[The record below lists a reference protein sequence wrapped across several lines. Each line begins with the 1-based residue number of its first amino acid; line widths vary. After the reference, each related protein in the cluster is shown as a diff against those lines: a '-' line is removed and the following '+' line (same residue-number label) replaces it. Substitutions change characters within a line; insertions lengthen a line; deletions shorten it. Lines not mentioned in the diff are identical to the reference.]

1 MGNLYDDLLSLQTIP
16 TAYTDWAG
24 YREQLTGFILEH
36 TNPHTTA
43 CIVGAGSCNDF
54 DLSSLTSHFDRL
66 LLLDRNVDAMREGIE
81 RQSMRIPEENL
92 LYANLLG
99 IPEDVYRSIADHMLS
114 AILEQQRRIAPDAKT
129 VERLFL
135 REMDAAYMNRQP
147 DKLMEQSGIADYVI
161 CCGVHSQLL
170 TVFPQMAN
178 VYRRYIDIR
187 PEVIEQ
193 KVRRWIPGVMAELND
208 ALFRWARKGVIVG
221 LEECRIGEIG
231 GIDGASQALDLL
243 KNSGHTILTQS
254 SLRWDFDPK
263 RNKAYQMRIM
273 QIEP

>member
-36 TNPHTTA
+36 TAPHTTV
-43 CIVGAGSCNDF
+43 CIVGAGACNDL
-54 DLSSLTSHFDRL
+54 DLSRLTGYFDQL
-66 LLLDRNVDAMREGIE
+66 LLLDRNMDAMREGMA
-81 RQSMRIPEENL
+81 RQSVRIPEECFIQ
-92 LYANLLG
+92 ADLLG
-99 IPEDVYRSIADHMLS
+99 IPDETYRSIADHMLS
-114 AILEQQRRIAPDAKT
+114 AIREQQRRTAPDTKA

-147 DKLMEQSGIADYVI
+147 DKLMEQNGIADYVI

-170 TVFPQMAN
+170 TMFPQMVN

-187 PEVIEQ
+187 HEAIEQ
-193 KVRRWIPGVMAELND
+193 KVRKWIPGIMAELND

-221 LEECRIGEIG
+221 LEEYRIGEIG

-243 KNSGHTILTQS
+243 KKSGHTVLTQT
-254 SLRWDFDPK
+254 SLEWDFDP
-263 RNKAYQMRIM
+263 RRRKAYQMRIM

>member
-16 TAYTDWAG
+16 TAYTDWAE
-24 YREQLTGFILEH
+24 YRERLTGFILEH
-36 TNPHTTA
+36 TDPHATA

-54 DLSSLTSHFDRL
+54 DLSSLTSYFDRL

-114 AILEQQRRIAPDAKT
+114 AIREQQRRIAPDVKT

-193 KVRRWIPGVMAELND
+193 KVRRWIPGVMAELNN

-243 KNSGHTILTQS
+243 KKSGHTVLAQT
-254 SLRWDFDPK
+254 SLEWDFDPRRRK
-263 RNKAYQMRIM
+263 TYQMRIM
-273 QIEP
+273 QIDP

>member
-24 YREQLTGFILEH
+24 YRERLTGFILEH
-36 TNPHTTA
+36 TAPHTTA
-43 CIVGAGSCNDF
+43 CIVGAGECNDF
-54 DLSSLTSHFDRL
+54 DLRRLSGHFDRV
-66 LLLDRNVDAMREGIE
+66 LLLDRNTDAMRKGVE
-81 RQSMRIPEENL
+81 RQSIRIPEECFIQ
-92 LYANLLG
+92 ADLLG
-99 IPEDVYRSIADHMLS
+99 IPDETYRSIADHMLS
-114 AILEQQRRIAPDAKT
+114 AIREQQRRTAPDTRA

-161 CCGVHSQLL
+161 CSGVHSQLL

-187 PEVIEQ
+187 PEAIEQ

-208 ALFRWARKGVIVG
+208 ALFRWAGKGVIVG
-221 LEECRIGEIG
+221 LEEYRIGEIG

-243 KNSGHTILTQS
+243 KKSGYTVLAQS

>member
-24 YREQLTGFILEH
+24 YRERLTGFILEH
-36 TNPHTTA
+36 TNTHTTA
-43 CIVGAGSCNDF
+43 CIVGAGACNDF
-54 DLSSLTSHFDRL
+54 DLRRLNGHFDRL
-66 LLLDRNVDAMREGIE
+66 LLLDRNTDSTKEGME
-81 RQSMRIPEENL
+81 RQSIRIPERDL
-92 LYANLLG
+92 LYADLLG
-99 IPEDVYRSIADHMLS
+99 IPEDVYRSISDHMLS
-114 AILEQQRRIAPDAKT
+114 AIREQQRRTAPDSKA

-147 DKLMEQSGIADYVI
+147 DKIMEQSEIADYVI

-170 TVFPQMAN
+170 TMFPQMAN

-187 PEVIEQ
+187 PEAIEQ
-193 KVRRWIPGVMAELND
+193 KVRKWIPGVMVELND
-208 ALFRWARKGVIVG
+208 ALFRWAGKGVIVG
-221 LEECRIGEIG
+221 LEEYRIGEIG

-243 KNSGHTILTQS
+243 KKSGHSVLAQS

-263 RNKAYQMRIM
+263 RNKVYQTQIM

>member
-16 TAYTDWAG
+16 TAYTDWTA
-24 YREQLTGFILEH
+24 YRERLTGFILEQ
-36 TNPHTTA
+36 TAPRTTA
-43 CIVGAGSCNDF
+43 CIVGAGACNDF
-54 DLSSLTSHFDRL
+54 DLRRLSGHFDRL
-66 LLLDRNVDAMREGIE
+66 LLLDRNTDSTKEGMA
-81 RQSMRIPEENL
+81 RQGVRIPEECFIQ
-92 LYANLLG
+92 ADLLG
-99 IPEDVYRSIADHMLS
+99 IPDEAYRSIADHMLS
-114 AILEQQRRIAPDAKT
+114 AIREQQRRTAPDTRA

-170 TVFPQMAN
+170 TVFPQMAS

-187 PEVIEQ
+187 PEAIEQ
-193 KVRRWIPGVMAELND
+193 KVRKWIPGVMAELND
-208 ALFRWARKGVIVG
+208 ALFRWAGKGVIVG
-221 LEECRIGEIG
+221 LEEYRIGEIG

-243 KNSGHTILTQS
+243 KKSGHSVLEQS

>member
-16 TAYTDWAG
+16 TAYTDWVG

-36 TNPHTTA
+36 TDPHA
-43 CIVGAGSCNDF
+43 SVCIVGAGACNDF
-54 DLSSLTSHFDRL
+54 DLSRLTGHFDSML
-66 LLLDRNVDAMREGIE
+66 FLDRNIEAIREGMAKQGICI
-81 RQSMRIPEENL
+81 SKGNL
-92 LYANLLG
+92 LYADLLG

-114 AILEQQRRIAPDAKT
+114 AIREQQRRSAPDAKA

-147 DKLMEQSGIADYVI
+147 DKLMEQNGIADYVI

-170 TVFPQMAN
+170 TLFPQMAS

-187 PEVIEQ
+187 PEAIEQ
-193 KVRRWIPGVMAELND
+193 KVRKWIPGVMAELND
-208 ALFRWARKGVIVG
+208 ALFRWAKKGVIVG
-221 LEECRIGEIG
+221 LEECRIGEVG
-231 GIDGASQALDLL
+231 GIDGASQAMDLL
-243 KNSGHTILTQS
+243 KKSGHTVLAQS
-254 SLRWDFDPK
+254 SLRWDFYPK
-263 RNKAYQMRIM
+263 RNKAYQMQIM

>member
-36 TNPHTTA
+36 SAPHTTA
-43 CIVGAGSCNDF
+43 CIVGAGACNDF
-54 DLSSLTSHFDRL
+54 DLCRLTGHFDRL

-81 RQSMRIPEENL
+81 RQSIRIPEENL
-92 LYANLLG
+92 LYADLLG
-99 IPEDVYRSIADHMLS
+99 IPEDVYRSIADHMLA
-114 AILEQQRRIAPDAKT
+114 AIREQQRRTLPDAKA

-147 DKLMEQSGIADYVI
+147 DKLMKQSGIADYVI

-170 TVFPQMAN
+170 TMFPQMVN

-187 PEVIEQ
+187 PEAIEQ
-193 KVRRWIPGVMAELND
+193 KVRKWIPGIMAELND
-208 ALFRWARKGVIVG
+208 ALFRWAGKGVIVG
-221 LEECRIGEIG
+221 LEEYRIGEIG

-243 KNSGHTILTQS
+243 KKSGHTVLAQS

-273 QIEP
+273 HIEP

>member
-1 MGNLYDDLLSLQTIP
+1 MNRNKG
-16 TAYTDWAG
+16 
-24 YREQLTGFILEH
+24 E
-36 TNPHTTA
+36 
-43 CIVGAGSCNDF
+43 CNDF
-54 DLSSLTSHFDRL
+54 DLRRLNSHFDRL
-66 LLLDRNVDAMREGIE
+66 LLLDRNVDAMQEGMA
-81 RQSMRIPEENL
+81 RQGVRISEECFIQ
-92 LYANLLG
+92 ADLLG
-99 IPEDVYRSIADHMLS
+99 IPDETYRSVAERMLS
-114 AILEQQRRIAPDAKT
+114 AIREQQRRTAPDAKA

-170 TVFPQMAN
+170 TVFPQMAS

-187 PEVIEQ
+187 PETIEQ

-208 ALFRWARKGVIVG
+208 ALFRWVRKGVIVG

-231 GIDGASQALDLL
+231 GIDGASQALDQL
-243 KNSGHTILTQS
+243 KKSGHTVLAQT
-254 SLRWDFDPK
+254 SLEWDFDP
-263 RNKAYQMRIM
+263 RRQKAYQMRIM

>member
-16 TAYTDWAG
+16 TAYTDWVG

-36 TNPHTTA
+36 TEPRTTA
-43 CIVGAGSCNDF
+43 CIVGAGACNDF
-54 DLSSLTSHFDRL
+54 DLSGINSHFDRL
-66 LLLDRNVDAMREGIE
+66 LLLDRNTDSTKEVMQRQGI
-81 RQSMRIPEENL
+81 RISEECL
-92 LYANLLG
+92 LQTDLLG
-99 IPEDVYRSIADHMLS
+99 ISDETYRSIADHMLA
-114 AILEQQRRIAPDAKT
+114 AIREQQRRTAPDAKA

-147 DKLMEQSGIADYVI
+147 NKLMEQSGIADYVI

-170 TVFPQMAN
+170 TMFPQMAN
-178 VYRRYIDIR
+178 VYRRYINIR
-187 PEVIEQ
+187 PEAIEQ

-208 ALFRWARKGVIVG
+208 ALFRWAGKGVIVG
-221 LEECRIGEIG
+221 LEEYRIGEIG

-243 KNSGHTILTQS
+243 KKSGHTVLAQS
-254 SLRWDFDPK
+254 SLRWEFDPK

>member
-1 MGNLYDDLLSLQTIP
+1 MGNLYDDLLSLQTMP

-24 YREQLTGFILEH
+24 YRERLTGFILEH
-36 TNPHTTA
+36 TAPHTTA
-43 CIVGAGSCNDF
+43 CIVGAGECNDF
-54 DLSSLTSHFDRL
+54 DLRRLNSHFDRL
-66 LLLDRNVDAMREGIE
+66 LLLDRNVDAMQEGMEKQGI
-81 RQSMRIPEENL
+81 RIPEECFMQ
-92 LYANLLG
+92 ADLLG
-99 IPEDVYRSIADHMLS
+99 IPDETYRSIADHMLA
-114 AILEQQRRIAPDAKT
+114 AIREQQHRAAPDTRA

-135 REMDAAYMNRQP
+135 REMDAAYMNRKP

-170 TVFPQMAN
+170 TMFPQMTN
-178 VYRRYIDIR
+178 VYWRYIDIR
-187 PEVIEQ
+187 PEAIEQ
-193 KVRRWIPGVMAELND
+193 KVRKWIPGVMVELND
-208 ALFRWARKGVIVG
+208 ALFRWAGKGVIVG
-221 LEECRIGEIG
+221 LEEYRIGEIG

-243 KNSGHTILTQS
+243 KKSGHTVLAQS

>member
-1 MGNLYDDLLSLQTIP
+1 M
-16 TAYTDWAG
+16 
-24 YREQLTGFILEH
+24 GFIVEH

-43 CIVGAGSCNDF
+43 CIVGAGACNDF
-54 DLSSLTSHFDRL
+54 DLCRLTDHFDRL
-66 LLLDRNVDAMREGIE
+66 LLLDRNMDAMQEGMK
-81 RQSMRIPEENL
+81 RQSAYISEECFIQ
-92 LYANLLG
+92 ADLLG
-99 IPEDVYRSIADHMLS
+99 IPDETYRSVAERMLS
-114 AILEQQRRIAPDAKT
+114 AIREQQRRTAPDARA

-147 DKLMEQSGIADYVI
+147 DELMEQSGIADYVI

-170 TVFPQMAN
+170 TMFPQMAN

-187 PEVIEQ
+187 PEAIEQ

-208 ALFRWARKGVIVG
+208 ALFRWAGKGVIVG
-221 LEECRIGEIG
+221 LEEYRIGEIG

-243 KNSGHTILTQS
+243 KKSGHTVLAQS

>member
-36 TNPHTTA
+36 TDLHTTV
-43 CIVGAGSCNDF
+43 CIVGAGACNDF
-54 DLSSLTSHFDRL
+54 DLHGLSGYFDRL
-66 LLLDRNVDAMREGIE
+66 LLLDRNTDAMREGMAKQGILL
-81 RQSMRIPEENL
+81 PEENL
-92 LYANLLG
+92 IKADLLG
-99 IPEDVYRSIADHMLS
+99 IPDETYRSIADHMLA
-114 AILEQQRRIAPDAKT
+114 AIREQQRRTAPDAKA
-129 VERLFL
+129 VERLLL
-135 REMDAAYMNRQP
+135 REMDAAFMNRQP

-170 TVFPQMAN
+170 TMFPQMTN
-178 VYRRYIDIR
+178 VYRRYIDIH
-187 PEVIEQ
+187 PETIEQ
-193 KVRRWIPGVMAELND
+193 KVRRWIPGVMTELND
-208 ALFRWARKGVIVG
+208 TLYRWARKGVIVG
-221 LEECRIGEIG
+221 LEEYRIGEVG

-243 KNSGHTILTQS
+243 KKGGHTVLAQA

-263 RNKAYQMRIM
+263 RNKAYQMRIV

>member
-36 TNPHTTA
+36 TNTHTTA
-43 CIVGAGSCNDF
+43 CIVGAGACNDF
-54 DLSSLTSHFDRL
+54 DLRRFNGHFDRL
-66 LLLDRNVDAMREGIE
+66 LLLDRNTDSTKEGME
-81 RQSMRIPEENL
+81 RQSIRIPERDL
-92 LYANLLG
+92 LYADLLG
-99 IPEDVYRSIADHMLS
+99 IPEDVYRSISDHMLS
-114 AILEQQRRIAPDAKT
+114 AIREQQRRTAPDAKA

-147 DKLMEQSGIADYVI
+147 DKIMEQSGIADYVI

-170 TVFPQMAN
+170 TMFPQMAN
-178 VYRRYIDIR
+178 VYHRYINIR
-187 PEVIEQ
+187 PEAIEQ
-193 KVRRWIPGVMAELND
+193 KVRKWIPGVMAELND
-208 ALFRWARKGVIVG
+208 ALFRWAGKGVIVG
-221 LEECRIGEIG
+221 LEEYCIGEIG
-231 GIDGASQALDLL
+231 GIDGARQTLDLL
-243 KNSGHTILTQS
+243 KKSGHTVLAQS

-273 QIEP
+273 HIEP

>member
-36 TNPHTTA
+36 SAPHTTA
-43 CIVGAGSCNDF
+43 CIVGVGACNDF
-54 DLSSLTSHFDRL
+54 DLCRLTGHFDRL
-66 LLLDRNVDAMREGIE
+66 LLLDRNLGAMREGMA
-81 RQSMRIPEENL
+81 RQGVRIPEECFIQADL
-92 LYANLLG
+92 VG
-99 IPEDVYRSIADHMLS
+99 IPDETYRSIADHMLS
-114 AILEQQRRIAPDAKT
+114 AIREQQRRTAPDAKA

-147 DKLMEQSGIADYVI
+147 DKLMEQNEIADYVI

-170 TVFPQMAN
+170 TMFPQMTN

-187 PEVIEQ
+187 PEAIEQ

-208 ALFRWARKGVIVG
+208 ALFRWARKDVIVG
-221 LEECRIGEIG
+221 LEECRIGEVG
-231 GIDGASQALDLL
+231 GIDGASQTLDLL
-243 KNSGHTILTQS
+243 KKSGHTVLAQT
-254 SLRWDFDPK
+254 SLEWDFDP
-263 RNKAYQMRIM
+263 RRRKAYQMRIM

>member
-24 YREQLTGFILEH
+24 YREQLTGFILDH
-36 TNPHTTA
+36 TEPHTTA
-43 CIVGAGSCNDF
+43 LIVGAGACNDF
-54 DLSSLTSHFDRL
+54 DLSRLRDHFDRL
-66 LLLDRNVDAMREGIE
+66 LLLDRNVDAMREGVS
-81 RQSMRIPEENL
+81 RQGVRIPEECFIQ
-92 LYANLLG
+92 ADLLG
-99 IPEDVYRSIADHMLS
+99 ISDETYRSIADHMLA
-114 AILEQQRRIAPDAKT
+114 AIREQQRRTAPDTRA

-135 REMDAAYMNRQP
+135 REMDAAFMNRQP
-147 DKLMEQSGIADYVI
+147 DKLMEQSGIADYMI

-187 PEVIEQ
+187 PETIEQ
-193 KVRRWIPGVMAELND
+193 KVRKWIPSVMAELND
-208 ALFRWARKGVIVG
+208 VLFRWARKGIIVG
-221 LEECRIGEIG
+221 LEEYRIGEIG

-243 KNSGHTILTQS
+243 KKSGHTVLAQT
-254 SLRWDFDPK
+254 SLEWDFDP
-263 RNKAYQMRIM
+263 RRRKAYQMRIM

>member
-54 DLSSLTSHFDRL
+54 DLSRLTSHFDKV
-66 LLLDRNVDAMREGIE
+66 LLLDRNLDAMREGMV
-81 RQSMRIPEENL
+81 RQGVRIAQECFIQ
-92 LYANLLG
+92 ADLLG
-99 IPEDVYRSIADHMLS
+99 IPDETYRSVADRMLS
-114 AILEQQRRIAPDAKT
+114 AIREQQRRTAPDAKA

-147 DKLMEQSGIADYVI
+147 DELMEQNEIADYVI

-170 TVFPQMAN
+170 TMFPQMTN

-187 PEVIEQ
+187 PEAIEQ
-193 KVRRWIPGVMAELND
+193 KVRKWIPGVMVELND
-208 ALFRWARKGVIVG
+208 ALFRWAGKGVIVG
-221 LEECRIGEIG
+221 LEEYRIGEIG
-231 GIDGASQALDLL
+231 GIDGASNLTGRREKRANRIHVPSVRMRNLGQMK
-243 KNSGHTILTQS
+243 KNNSTEMYL
-254 SLRWDFDPK
+254 
-263 RNKAYQMRIM
+263 
-273 QIEP
+273 EPID

>member
-24 YREQLTGFILEH
+24 YREWLTGFILEQ
-36 TNPHTTA
+36 TDPHATA
-43 CIVGAGSCNDF
+43 CIVGAGACNDF
-54 DLSSLTSHFDRL
+54 DLRRLSGHFDRV
-66 LLLDRNVDAMREGIE
+66 LLLDRNTDAMRKGVE
-81 RQSMRIPEENL
+81 RQSIRFPEECFIQ
-92 LYANLLG
+92 ADLLG
-99 IPEDVYRSIADHMLS
+99 IPDETYRSIADHMLS
-114 AILEQQRRIAPDAKT
+114 AIREQQRRTAPDAKA

-147 DKLMEQSGIADYVI
+147 DRLMEQSGIADYVI

-170 TVFPQMAN
+170 TMFPQMVN

-187 PEVIEQ
+187 SEAIEQ

-208 ALFRWARKGVIVG
+208 ALFLWARKGVIVG
-221 LEECRIGEIG
+221 LEEYRIGEIG

-243 KNSGHTILTQS
+243 QKSGYTILAQS

-273 QIEP
+273 RIEP

>member
-36 TNPHTTA
+36 TDPRTTA
-43 CIVGAGSCNDF
+43 LIVGAGACNDF
-54 DLSSLTSHFDRL
+54 DLSRLRDHFDRL
-66 LLLDRNVDAMREGIE
+66 LLLDRNVDAMQEGME
-81 RQSMRIPEENL
+81 RQGVRISEECFIQ
-92 LYANLLG
+92 ADLLG
-99 IPEDVYRSIADHMLS
+99 IPDETYRSIADHMLS
-114 AILEQQRRIAPDAKT
+114 AILEQQRRTLPDAKA

-135 REMDAAYMNRQP
+135 REMDAAFMNRQS
-147 DKLMEQSGIADYVI
+147 DKLMEQNGIADYVI

-170 TVFPQMAN
+170 TMFPQMVN

-187 PEVIEQ
+187 PEAIEQ
-193 KVRRWIPGVMAELND
+193 KVRKWIPDVMAEMND

-221 LEECRIGEIG
+221 LEECRIGEVG

-243 KNSGHTILTQS
+243 KKSGHTVLAQT
-254 SLRWDFDPK
+254 SLEWDFDP
-263 RNKAYQMRIM
+263 RRRKAYQMRIM

>member
-24 YREQLTGFILEH
+24 YREQLTEFILEH
-36 TNPHTTA
+36 TDPRTTA
-43 CIVGAGSCNDF
+43 LIVGAGACNDF
-54 DLSSLTSHFDRL
+54 DLSRLRDHFERL
-66 LLLDRNVDAMREGIE
+66 LLLDRNVDAMQEGMA
-81 RQSMRIPEENL
+81 RQGARIAEECL
-92 LYANLLG
+92 IQADLLG
-99 IPEDVYRSIADHMLS
+99 IPDETYRSIADHMLS
-114 AILEQQRRIAPDAKT
+114 AILEQQRRTLPDAKA

-135 REMDAAYMNRQP
+135 REMDAAFMNRQS
-147 DKLMEQSGIADYVI
+147 DKLMEQNGIADYVI

-170 TVFPQMAN
+170 TMFPQMVN

-187 PEVIEQ
+187 PEAIEQ
-193 KVRRWIPGVMAELND
+193 KVRKWIPDVMAEMND

-221 LEECRIGEIG
+221 LEECRIGEVG

-243 KNSGHTILTQS
+243 KKSGHTVLAQT
-254 SLRWDFDPK
+254 SLEWDFDP
-263 RNKAYQMRIM
+263 RRRKAYQMRIM

>member
-36 TNPHTTA
+36 SDPHTTV
-43 CIVGAGSCNDF
+43 CIVGAGACNDL
-54 DLSSLTSHFDRL
+54 DLSRLTGHFDRL
-66 LLLDRNVDAMREGIE
+66 LLLDRNMDAIREGIA
-81 RQSMRIPEENL
+81 RQGVRIPEECFIQ
-92 LYANLLG
+92 ADLLG
-99 IPEDVYRSIADHMLS
+99 IPDETYRSIADHMLS
-114 AILEQQRRIAPDAKT
+114 AIREQQRRTAQDAKA

-135 REMDAAYMNRQP
+135 REMDAAFMKRQP
-147 DKLMEQSGIADYVI
+147 DKLMEQNEIADYVI

-170 TVFPQMAN
+170 TMFPQMTN

-187 PEVIEQ
+187 PEAIEQ
-193 KVRRWIPGVMAELND
+193 KVRKWIPGVMAELND
-208 ALFRWARKGVIVG
+208 ALFRWAGKGVIVG
-221 LEECRIGEIG
+221 LEEYRIGEIG

-243 KNSGHTILTQS
+243 KKSGHTVLAQS

-273 QIEP
+273 HIEP

>member
-16 TAYTDWAG
+16 TAYTDWTE

-36 TNPHTTA
+36 TDPHTTV
-43 CIVGAGSCNDF
+43 CIVGAGVCNDF
-54 DLSSLTSHFDRL
+54 DLHKLNGHFDRL
-66 LLLDRNVDAMREGIE
+66 LLLDRNTDAMREDMAKQGILL
-81 RQSMRIPEENL
+81 PEENL
-92 LYANLLG
+92 TKADLLG
-99 IPEDVYRSIADHMLS
+99 IPDETYRSIADHMLA
-114 AILEQQRRIAPDAKT
+114 AIREQQRRTTPDAKA

-135 REMDAAYMNRQP
+135 REMDAAYMNRQS

-170 TVFPQMAN
+170 TMFPQMAN

-187 PEVIEQ
+187 PEAIEQ
-193 KVRRWIPGVMAELND
+193 KARRWISGVMAEMND

-221 LEECRIGEIG
+221 LEKNRIGEIG

-243 KNSGHTILTQS
+243 KKSEHMITAQA

-263 RNKAYQMRIM
+263 RNKAYQMQIM
-273 QIEP
+273 RIEP

>member
-24 YREQLTGFILEH
+24 YRERLTGFILEQ
-36 TNPHTTA
+36 TAPRTTA
-43 CIVGAGSCNDF
+43 CIIGAGACNDF
-54 DLSSLTSHFDRL
+54 NLRRLSGHFDSL
-66 LLLDRNVDAMREGIE
+66 LFLDRNIEAMREGVA
-81 RQSMRIPEENL
+81 RQGICIPEGNL
-92 LYANLLG
+92 LCADLLG
-99 IPEDVYRSIADHMLS
+99 IPEDVYRSIADHMLA
-114 AILEQQRRIAPDAKT
+114 AIREQQRRTAPDVKT

-187 PEVIEQ
+187 PEAIEQ
-193 KVRRWIPGVMAELND
+193 KVRRWIPGVMAEMNET
-208 ALFRWARKGVIVG
+208 LFRWAGKGVIVG
-221 LEECRIGEIG
+221 LEEYRIGEIG

-243 KNSGHTILTQS
+243 KKSGHTVLAQS

-263 RNKAYQMRIM
+263 QNKAYQMRIM
-273 QIEP
+273 HIEP

>member
-36 TNPHTTA
+36 TNPHTTV
-43 CIVGAGSCNDF
+43 CIVGAGACNDL
-54 DLSSLTSHFDRL
+54 DLSRLTGHFDRL
-66 LLLDRNVDAMREGIE
+66 LLLDRNMNAMREGMA
-81 RQSMRIPEENL
+81 RQGVRIPEECFIQ
-92 LYANLLG
+92 ADLLG
-99 IPEDVYRSIADHMLS
+99 IPDETYRSIADHMLS
-114 AILEQQRRIAPDAKT
+114 AILEQQRRTLPDAKA

-147 DKLMEQSGIADYVI
+147 DKLMEQNGIADYVI

-170 TVFPQMAN
+170 TMFPQMAN
-178 VYRRYIDIR
+178 VYHRYINIR
-187 PEVIEQ
+187 PEAIEQ
-193 KVRRWIPGVMAELND
+193 KVRKWIPGVMAELND
-208 ALFRWARKGVIVG
+208 ALFRWAGKGVIVG

-243 KNSGHTILTQS
+243 KKSGHTVLAQT
-254 SLRWDFDPK
+254 SLEWDFDP
-263 RNKAYQMRIM
+263 RRRKAYQMRIM

>member
-36 TNPHTTA
+36 SAPHTTA
-43 CIVGAGSCNDF
+43 CIVGVGACNDF
-54 DLSSLTSHFDRL
+54 DLCRLTGHFDRL
-66 LLLDRNVDAMREGIE
+66 LLLDRNLDAMREGMV
-81 RQSMRIPEENL
+81 RQGVRIAQECFIQ
-92 LYANLLG
+92 ADLLG
-99 IPEDVYRSIADHMLS
+99 IPDETYRSVADRMLS
-114 AILEQQRRIAPDAKT
+114 AIREQQRRTAPDAKA

-147 DKLMEQSGIADYVI
+147 DKLMEQNGIADYVI

-170 TVFPQMAN
+170 TVFPQMAS
-178 VYRRYIDIR
+178 VYYRYIDIR
-187 PEVIEQ
+187 PEAIEQ
-193 KVRRWIPGVMAELND
+193 KVRKWIPGVMAALND
-208 ALFRWARKGVIVG
+208 ALFRWARTGVIVG
-221 LEECRIGEIG
+221 LEECRIGETS

-243 KNSGHTILTQS
+243 KKSGHTILAQS
-254 SLRWDFDPK
+254 SLRWDFYPK

>member
-24 YREQLTGFILEH
+24 YRERLTGFILEH
-36 TNPHTTA
+36 TAPHTTA
-43 CIVGAGSCNDF
+43 CIVGAGECNDF
-54 DLSSLTSHFDRL
+54 DLRRLNSHFDRL
-66 LLLDRNVDAMREGIE
+66 LLLDRNVDAMQEGMEKQGI
-81 RQSMRIPEENL
+81 RIPEECFMQ
-92 LYANLLG
+92 ADLLG
-99 IPEDVYRSIADHMLS
+99 IPDETYRSIADHMLA
-114 AILEQQRRIAPDAKT
+114 AIREQQRRAAPDTRA

-147 DKLMEQSGIADYVI
+147 DKLMEQSGIVDYVI

-178 VYRRYIDIR
+178 VYRRYINIR
-187 PEVIEQ
+187 PEAIEQ

-231 GIDGASQALDLL
+231 GIDGASQAMDLL
-243 KNSGHTILTQS
+243 KKSGHTVLAQS

-263 RNKAYQMRIM
+263 RNKAYQMQIM

>member
-1 MGNLYDDLLSLQTIP
+1 M
-16 TAYTDWAG
+16 A
-24 YREQLTGFILEH
+24 
-36 TNPHTTA
+36 
-43 CIVGAGSCNDF
+43 
-54 DLSSLTSHFDRL
+54 
-66 LLLDRNVDAMREGIE
+66 
-81 RQSMRIPEENL
+81 RQGTRIPEENL
-92 LYANLLG
+92 LDADLLG

-114 AILEQQRRIAPDAKT
+114 AMRKQQRRTAPDAKT
-129 VERLFL
+129 IERLFL

-221 LEECRIGEIG
+221 LEEFRIGEIG

-243 KNSGHTILTQS
+243 KKSGHTVLAQT
-254 SLRWDFDPK
+254 SLEWDFDPRRRK
-263 RNKAYQMRIM
+263 TFQMRIM

>member
-24 YREQLTGFILEH
+24 YRGRLTGFILEH
-36 TNPHTTA
+36 TEPRTTA
-43 CIVGAGSCNDF
+43 CIVGAGACNDF
-54 DLSSLTSHFDRL
+54 DLSRLNSHFDRL
-66 LLLDRNVDAMREGIE
+66 LLLDRNVDAMQEGMA
-81 RQSMRIPEENL
+81 RQSIRIPEGDL
-92 LYANLLG
+92 LYADLLG
-99 IPEDVYRSIADHMLS
+99 IPEDVYRSIADHMLA
-114 AILEQQRRIAPDAKT
+114 AIREQQRRIAPDAKT

-147 DKLMEQSGIADYVI
+147 DKLMEQSGITDYVI

-221 LEECRIGEIG
+221 LEEYRIGEIG

-243 KNSGHTILTQS
+243 KKSGHSVLEQS